1 MKLPNSEKAFVDDA
15 KLIDYCLDSEHKVG
29 KHKARV
35 FQSALKINS
44 SNFFIL
50 KEAILEAVL
59 VEEAFFTNR
68 IAYGELYNMDF
79 DLTYLGR
86 TARVRTAWIVK
97 NEEDFPR
104 LTTCFVI

>member
-1 MKLPNSEKAFVDDA
+1 MKLPNCEKAIIDNA
-15 KLIDYCLDSEHKVG
+15 KLIDYCLDPEHKVG

-35 FQSALKINS
+35 FQSALNINS
-44 SNFFIL
+44 GNFFIL
-50 KEAILEAVL
+50 KEAILDAVL
-59 VEEAFFTNR
+59 IENAVLTNK

-79 DLTYLGR
+79 ELTYLGK
-86 TARVRTAWIVK
+86 TAKVRTAWIVK